1 MQQGQIIGAVGMT
14 GMTTGAHLHF
24 VVWRD
29 GELIDPLSVV
39 AP

>member
-1 MQQGQIIGAVGMT
+1 MT

-29 GELIDPLSVV
+29 GELVDPLSVI